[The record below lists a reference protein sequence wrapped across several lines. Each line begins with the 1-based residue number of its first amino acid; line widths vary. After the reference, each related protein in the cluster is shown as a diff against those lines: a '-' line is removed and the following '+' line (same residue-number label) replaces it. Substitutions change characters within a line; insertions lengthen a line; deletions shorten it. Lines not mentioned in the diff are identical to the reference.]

1 MMGYDLE
8 RFITAQDPV
17 YEQVVEEISNGQKT
31 GHWMWFIFPQ
41 IRGLGKSY
49 MSEKFSLSG
58 IGEARAYLEH
68 PVLGKRLILLSKQL
82 LRHSDKSI
90 VSILGRP
97 DHLKLK
103 SSMTLFEAAS
113 NDEVFAE
120 VLETFYDGGRC
131 RRSLVYLK

>member
-1 MMGYDLE
+1 MSHYLE
-8 RFITAQDPV
+8 KFVTAQDRV

-31 GHWMWFIFPQ
+31 GHWMWFVFPQ

-49 MSEKFSLSG
+49 MSEKFGLSG
-58 IGEARAYLEH
+58 VGEARAYFEH
-68 PVLGKRLILLSKQL
+68 PVLGERLTLLSKLL

-90 VSILGRP
+90 MSILGCT

-103 SSMTLFEAAS
+103 SSMTLFEAATG
-113 NDEVFAE
+113 DEVFAE

-131 RRSLVYLK
+131 SRTQNVI